1 MKHFFM
7 ITNPLKDP
15 GLETTKR
22 IEKFL
27 TEAGCACIVQVQ
39 SDSEEIGGMYTNA
52 SRIPKDT
59 ECILALG
66 GDGTLIEAA
75 RDTIDLDI
83 PLLGINLGSLG
94 FLTGVEKANIE
105 HALNLLIQDEYELE
119 NRMMLNGQ
127 VYRGDTCVESSHA
140 LNDIVITRNGSLQII
155 HFHIYVNGQFLKG
168 YNADGVIISTPTGST
183 GYNMSAGGPIVEP
196 KAKLVVVTPI
206 CPHTLNTRSIVFSA
220 EDEIVIEMVAGKKDV
235 PLRVEANFDGGH
247 VAALEKGDRI
257 VITKS
262 EKTTDIVKL
271 SHVSFLEALHK
282 KMSEI

>member
-7 ITNPLKDP
+7 VTNPLKDF

-27 TEAGCACIVQVQ
+27 TEAGCDCKVQVR
-39 SDSEEIGGMYTNA
+39 SDLEEKKWMYTNA
-52 SRIPKDT
+52 SEIPKDT
-59 ECILALG
+59 ECILVLG

-75 RDTIDLDI
+75 RDTIELDI

-105 HALNLLIQDEYELE
+105 HALSLLIQDEYELE

-127 VYRGDTCVESSHA
+127 VYRGEECVESSHS

-168 YNADGVIISTPTGST
+168 YHADGVIISTPTGST

-196 KAKLVVVTPI
+196 GAKLIVVTPI

-247 VAALEKGDRI
+247 VVALEKGDRI
-257 VITKS
+257 VIKKS
-262 EKTTDIVKL
+262 EKTTDIIKL